1 MNEVTISTD
10 ALKAFAKEVVKE
22 TLKELRKSTMTK
34 SEYARVYKV
43 SRVTVNNM
51 VRRGELKLDKHNK
64 IILN

>member
-1 MNEVTISTD
+1 MNEITISTD

-43 SRVTVNNM
+43 SRVTINNM
-51 VRRGELKLDKHNK
+51 VIRGELKLDKHNK